1 MDAKTGANTKTGKLT
16 LGDKSCSF
24 PLYEGT
30 IGPEVMDVSKLYSQ
44 AGIFTYDPG
53 FTSTAQL
60 RVQDHLYRRRRGR
73 AALSRLSDR
82 RPGRA
87 RRLPRDLLS
96 AALRRA
102 ADRRAEGEFR
112 RSRGPSHHGPRAD
125 EPVLSRLPPRRPS
138 DGGDGRLRRRAVG
151 VLSRLHR
158 HHRSDPAHDR
168 VDPHDRENAD
178 ARGDGLQIFDR
189 PAVHVSEERS
199 RLRLE
204 LPAHV
209 LRGAVRGIQ
218 GQSGARPRHGPH
230 LHPARRSRAER
241 LDLDGA
247 ARRLDRRQSVRL
259 HRRRHRLPV
268 GPGAWRRQRGGAEDA
283 RRDRH
288 RRPHSRIRQARQG
301 SERLRS
307 A

>member
-1 MDAKTGANTKTGKLT
+1 MD
-16 LGDKSCSF
+16 
-24 PLYEGT
+24 
-30 IGPEVMDVSKLYSQ
+30 ISKLYSQ

-60 RVQDHLYRRRRGR
+60 RIQDHLYRRRQGR
-73 AALSRLSDR
+73 AALPRLSDR

-87 RRLPRDLLS
+87 RRLSRDLLS
-96 AALRRA
+96 AALRRI

-112 RSRGPSHHGPRAD
+112 RPRGPSHHGPRAD
-125 EPVLSRLPPRRPS
+125 EPVFPGLPPRRPP

-151 VLSRLHR
+151 LLSRLHR

-168 VDPHDRENAD
+168 LDPHDRENAD
-178 ARGDGLQIFDR
+178 AGGDGVQIFDR
-189 PAVHVSEERS
+189 PAVRVSEERS
-199 RLRLE
+199 GLRVE
-204 LPAHV
+204 FPAHV
-209 LRGAVRGIQ
+209 LCGAVRGIQ
-218 GQSGARPRHGPH
+218 GQSGGRARHGPH

-268 GPGAWRRQRGGAEDA
+268 GARAWRRQRGGAENA
-283 RRDRH
+283 GRDRH
-288 RRPHSRIRQARQG
+288 ASIASPNTSSAPRTRTI
-301 SERLRS
+301 RS